1 MSVLFANN
9 SLSTLA
15 ASISDVATSATLAT
29 GTGARFPNPTGS
41 DYFMLTFSDAAT
53 GLTNEI
59 VKVTGRSGDVLTI
72 VRAQE
77 GTSAQNWSAG
87 DGANGLITAGAL
99 GEFFQGDAG
108 LFEDGTVGA
117 PGAAFINDLDT
128 GLYRPGTNILGLVAG
143 GVEFLRST
151 ASLITLNLATLI
163 SGILT
168 IPLGHR
174 SERLFLTNA
183 VSGTWYDLIT
193 PGTGTYRYDVI
204 VGCQG
209 GGGGRAVCTAA
220 KDNASAVIAIMGT
233 PAASGTTTI
242 EFQISGNKLQVR
254 QTSGGPISL
263 ACAYTTITT
272 DA

>member
-15 ASISDVATSATLAT
+15 ASISDVAVSATLAT

-59 VKVTGRSGDVLTI
+59 VKVTARSGDVITI

-77 GTSAQNWSAG
+77 GTSAQAWSSG

-99 GEFFQGDAG
+99 SAFFQGDAG

-163 SGILT
+163 SGVLT
-168 IPLGHR
+168 TALGHR
-174 SERLFLTNA
+174 TARLVISNA
-183 VSGTWYDLIT
+183 VSGTWYDLIDAS
-193 PGTGTYRYDVI
+193 TGTYRYDVI
-204 VGCQG
+204 AGATG
-209 GGGGRAVCTAA
+209 GGAGRAVCTAA
-220 KDNASAVIAIMGT
+220 KDNASAAMAVMNQN
-233 PAASGTTTI
+233 ASGATPI
-242 EFQISGNKLQVR
+242 EFQATGAKLQVR

-263 ACAYTTITT
+263 ACAYSTINS